1 MSHPWQ
7 NVAVYVEKTVEL
19 LAFSGILLGILAEA
33 ASMMAILGL
42 LLASVL
48 LMSQAQADRPT
59 TGEVAD
65 GQGKPV
71 ADSQVVFYAPPVVY
85 GKGDPVEVRTKTDTT
100 EDVSMTLILATVALG
115 SLLPAVDGD
124 PQPSSTGQSAWRY
137 VLPAP
142 GDPFEH
148 APFRALVLSRDKP
161 AELVEKVTYR
171 GDPARRRYAQVRFG
185 SPSSTRV
192 TIVVD
197 TVATGEVDLYAD
209 ADRNLKIDDRD
220 RVPLSPSPAGPRRER
235 IWRLPLEVAIVEQD
249 SVRTIPRA
257 VVFRL
262 GASGQTLGYAA
273 AGYLEGKVTL
283 GASDKDNKP
292 ARSLAARRV
301 DGDGNGLLADAQDRI
316 WIDFNGDG
324 NFDAS
329 SEQFLYTSVLNLEGS
344 RYVVLSDELGTRLAF
359 EPLLG
364 TGTLRLGFKGKGP
377 SSDAKAVEMHATAI
391 SRDGSVFAVT
401 GSEPAIVPAGEYR
414 LGSLTIALDDPK
426 SGQRWSFVFSDGMA
440 RGQPRWYKVE
450 KDNAVTIDPI
460 GTPSFEIVL
469 RDQVSA
475 AKPGED
481 VGFRPALYTGDGLLI
496 IVAYC
501 GNPISPA
508 TQETLGARIALMTAD
523 GKTLATAH
531 SGFS

>member
-1 MSHPWQ
+1 
-7 NVAVYVEKTVEL
+7 L
-19 LAFSGILLGILAEA
+19 LASSGILLGILAES
-33 ASMMAILGL
+33 ASMMAIFGP
-42 LLASVL
+42 LLASL
-48 LMSQAQADRPT
+48 LMAQAQLMSISPLIAAEAFALAGATPPEHGKSRSPT
-59 TGEVAD
+59 PE
-65 GQGKPV
+65 
-71 ADSQVVFYAPPVVY
+71 
-85 GKGDPVEVRTKTDTT
+85 
-100 EDVSMTLILATVALG
+100 
-115 SLLPAVDGD
+115 
-124 PQPSSTGQSAWRY
+124 QPAWRY

-142 GDPFEH
+142 GDPCEH

-161 AELVEKVTYR
+161 EELIEKVTYR

-192 TIVVD
+192 TVVVD
-197 TVATGEVDLYAD
+197 AVGTGEVDLYAD

-220 RVPLSPSPAGPRRER
+220 RLAMSSSAAGPRRER
-235 IWRLPLEVAIVEQD
+235 IGRLPLDVAIVEQD

-273 AGYLEGKVTL
+273 AGYLEGKVAL
-283 GASDKDNKP
+283 GAGDKDNKP

-324 NFDAS
+324 NFDAT
-329 SEQFLYTSVLNLEGS
+329 SEQFLYTSVLNLDGS

-359 EPLLG
+359 EALVG

-377 SSDAKAVEMHATAI
+377 STDGKAVEMHATAI
-391 SRDGSVFAVT
+391 GRDGSVFALT

-460 GTPSFEIVL
+460 GTPSFEIAL
-469 RDQVSA
+469 RDQVGA
-475 AKPGED
+475 ARPGAD
-481 VGFRPALYTGDGLLI
+481 VAFRPALFTGDGLLI

-501 GNPISPA
+501 GNPVSPA
-508 TQETLGARIALMTAD
+508 TQELLGARIALMTAD